1 MVLINLPLNLITAL
15 LSINLMINS
24 KSMKIL
30 IPSLIVGTLLS
41 LIGLNAYATS
51 VPLETVYEYGYGPI
65 ASLNNDWVLAG
76 GYMGYGNPS
85 NLSDSGFHATFSM
98 VMKNGT
104 AYHIH
109 QISNST
115 IEDVRMDGN
124 NTIMQGSVTVTMK
137 EGPVSDVSTTW
148 TINNN
153 NTLAISMDPSKINN
167 HFGDTPIYGIEQ
179 TPEKEM
185 EFTNLMSEDSKFM
198 DKWIPLMMQNT
209 MKGLNIDSGNMAM
222 TNQSIPNES
231 MDTMS
236 IGNSTSS
243 QLP

>member
-1 MVLINLPLNLITAL
+1 
-15 LSINLMINS
+15 MINTNS
-24 KSMKIL
+24 VRIL
-30 IPSLIVGTLLS
+30 AAFMIVATLFSLT
-41 LIGLNAYATS
+41 GLNSLAFSATAND
-51 VPLETVYEYGYGPI
+51 YEYGYGPI

-104 AYHIH
+104 AYHMH
-109 QISNST
+109 QISNAT
-115 IEDVRMDGN
+115 IKDVRMNGN

-137 EGPVSDVSTTW
+137 DGPVSNVPTTW

-179 TPEKEM
+179 TPQKEM
-185 EFTNLMSEDSKFM
+185 EFTDLMSKDSKFM
-198 DKWIPLMMQNT
+198 DKWIPLVMQNT
-209 MKGLNIDSGNMAM
+209 LSALKIDAGNLSGFS
-222 TNQSIPNES
+222 TTNES
-231 MDTMS
+231 LNNDS
-236 IGNSTSS
+236 SDVVLGNNSTTS
-243 QLP
+243 